1 MRFTKRRK
9 YRLQKG
15 AIEMA
20 AQYEPVIIGFLCN
33 WCAYAGGDLAGVSRL
48 QYPPNMRPIR
58 VMCSGMVHPELV
70 VDALQK
76 GADGVIVMG

>member
-1 MRFTKRRK
+1 MENRF
-9 YRLQKG
+9 
-15 AIEMA
+15 
-20 AQYEPVIIGFLCN
+20 EPLIIGYLCN

-58 VMCSGMVHPELV
+58 VMCSGMVPPALV
-70 VDALQK
+70 VEAFQK